1 MALNMRSA
9 LFPASGESLLSVKGL
24 MYVIVAGLPKSSFY
38 PPILMEI
45 CVYKLLSFL
54 SVEEEEMKNIF
65 NSSF

>member
-1 MALNMRSA
+1 MRSA

-45 CVYKLLSFL
+45 CVCKLLSFL